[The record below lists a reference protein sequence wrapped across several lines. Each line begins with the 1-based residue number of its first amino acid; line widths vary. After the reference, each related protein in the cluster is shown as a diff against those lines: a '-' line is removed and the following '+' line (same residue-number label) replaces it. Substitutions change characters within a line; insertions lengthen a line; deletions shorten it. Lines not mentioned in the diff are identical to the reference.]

1 MTIFFFFNQKIL
13 LFPYPCNCFIILSK
27 KKKKK
32 NSHHPLFHYSR
43 HRLLLV
49 FTAEQYY
56 STVFTHTNAHV
67 SVYYFTLYTRDL
79 TTQIIAVM
87 LDNIIR
93 LEMNDNK
100 LPKPFLCNRSKIFQH
115 FKIINTRRC
124 NRYIIIY
131 IIITV

>member
-27 KKKKK
+27 KKKKTATT
-32 NSHHPLFHYSR
+32 LYIHYSR

-56 STVFTHTNAHV
+56 SAVFTHTNAHV
-67 SVYYFTLYTRDL
+67 RVYCFTLYTRDL

-100 LPKPFLCNRSKIFQH
+100 LLKPFLCNRSKIFQH

-124 NRYIIIY
+124 IRYIIIH